1 MSTGFDVAPWAV
13 RHRLTVTTES
23 HDAIDFVDLTDR
35 VSGLVREAGL
45 KDGLVVIFTRHT
57 TTGILINEHEPLL
70 LEDLRRL
77 FADLAPQERAYAHDD
92 LRRRSVNV
100 GPNERRNGHSHCRA
114 AFLRTSETLPVVDG
128 ALALGR
134 WQRVFLVDFDSGQPR
149 ELTVTLLGCSGAE
162 RA

>member
-35 VSGLVREAGL
+35 VSGLVKEAGL
-45 KDGLVVIFTRHT
+45 NDGLVVIFTRHT

-77 FADLAPQERAYAHDD
+77 FADLAPGERAYAHDD
-92 LRRRSVNV
+92 LRRRTRQCRARTSVATGIRTV
-100 GPNERRNGHSHCRA
+100 GPLFFAPPKRFRSWTA
-114 AFLRTSETLPVVDG
+114 
-128 ALALGR
+128 R
-134 WQRVFLVDFDSGQPR
+134 WHWAVGS
-149 ELTVTLLGCSGAE
+149 GCSWWTSIAGSLAS
-162 RA
+162 